1 MGKIRLYIDHG
12 FGPGQ
17 AVPLD
22 TDQSHYLSTVMRLP
36 PGAEIAV
43 FNGRQGE
50 WTARLVSAGK
60 RGGAVELGTP
70 AAPQLDP
77 PDLWLVFAPI
87 KKTRTDFIVEKAAEL
102 GAARI
107 LPVQTDHTNSER
119 IRRDRLQAH
128 AVEAAEQCGGTFV
141 PTVDDLVPLARLLD
155 GWNPARRLL
164 WADEALAGPAETLA
178 GLPAG
183 PWAILIGPE
192 GGWSEP
198 ERRRLSGMAGV
209 HRISLGPR
217 ILRADTAAVAALT
230 LWQAVLGD
238 WR

>member
-50 WTARLVSAGK
+50 WTARLVQAGK
-60 RGGAVELGTP
+60 RGGMVELGTP

-164 WADEALAGPAETLA
+164 WAWTVV
-178 GLPAG
+178 
-183 PWAILIGPE
+183 
-192 GGWSEP
+192 S
-198 ERRRLSGMAGV
+198 V
-209 HRISLGPR
+209 
-217 ILRADTAAVAALT
+217 T
-230 LWQAVLGD
+230 
-238 WR
+238 